1 MNSQSGS
8 RAEPLLEIRNLTIRY
23 REGDRRVTAARD
35 VSFSL
40 RPGGALAIVGE
51 SGSGKS
57 SVAGAIL
64 DFLSP
69 AAEIAG
75 AILFEGQNLAGL
87 TPVQRRN
94 ILGRRIGAVFQD
106 PFTALNPAL
115 RVGRQIAEPMVQ
127 HLGLPLAD
135 ALGRAEAALRE
146 MGIDRTAE
154 VARAYPHQLSGGMKQ
169 RALIAAALACEPPL
183 LILDEPTTALDV
195 TVEAQ
200 ILRLLSRL
208 RADKGIALLFI
219 SHNLG
224 VVRRLCDDVAVMYAS
239 QLVEFG
245 NVRHVLEQPAHPYS
259 KGLLASRPPLAATS
273 RNSRLAAIDGQM
285 PISAEPDAGCVFAPR
300 CPFREPSCSAGP
312 QPLTIIPGGR
322 TVRCWKAGEVG
333 PWPRRQVTA
342 AAPPTF
348 HRGDAL
354 VNATRL
360 SKTFD
365 ASRGLTDW
373 RLSVTGGRPQ
383 VYRRPSRA
391 PAVNDV
397 SFSISPGEVLG
408 LVGESGCGKSTL
420 GRLLLQLL
428 RQSGG
433 SVEFDGA
440 DLARLPA
447 QALSPFRKQAQ
458 IVFQNVGSSL
468 NPRLSVGEALD
479 RPLALFSLAK
489 PRDRTRRVE
498 ALLDMVRLPAAY
510 RTRFPH
516 QLSGGE
522 RQRVA
527 IARALATEPRF
538 IVCDEPVSA
547 LDVSVQATIVN
558 LLADLRDAF
567 GLSYLFISHDLAVV
581 AQLSDRVAVMYRG
594 RICEIG
600 TAAEVLTPPHHPYTR
615 MLLTSAADDEPV
627 TGPVVSDIGHAARTG
642 CVFAARCPH
651 KLGPVCDTTTPPLRT
666 PSTTHAIACHLDTLP
681 DAAVP
686 PVRADPDP
694 QRAAI

>member
-1 MNSQSGS
+1 MNAPLSPP
-8 RAEPLLEIRNLTIRY
+8 AEPLLEIRNLTIRY
-23 REGDRRVTAARD
+23 REGDRQITAARD
-35 VSFSL
+35 VSFAL
-40 RPGGALAIVGE
+40 KPGGSLAIVGE

-57 SVAGAIL
+57 SVAGAVL
-64 DFLSP
+64 DFLGPTAKIS
-69 AAEIAG
+69 G
-75 AILFEGQNLAGL
+75 AILFEGEDIAGL
-87 TPVQRRN
+87 APQQRRR

-127 HLGLPLAD
+127 HLGVPLPD
-135 ALGRAEAALRE
+135 ALRRAEIALHE
-146 MGIDRTAE
+146 MGIDRAAD
-154 VARAYPHQLSGGMKQ
+154 VARAFPHQLSGGMKQ
-169 RALIAAALACEPPL
+169 RALIAAALACDPSL

-200 ILRLLSRL
+200 ILRLLSQL
-208 RADKGIALLFI
+208 RREKGVSLLFI

-224 VVRRLCDDVAVMYAS
+224 VVRRLCDEVAVMYAS

-245 NVRHVLEQPAHPYS
+245 PVDRVLGRPAHPYS
-259 KGLLASRPPLAATS
+259 KGLLASRPPLAAAS
-273 RNSRLAAIDGQM
+273 RGSRLAAIAGQM
-285 PISAEPDAGCVFAPR
+285 PTAPTPENGCVFAPR
-300 CPFREPSCSAGP
+300 CPFHEPHCSDTP
-312 QPLTIIPGGR
+312 QPVTVAPDGHQ
-322 TVRCWKAGEVG
+322 VRCWKAASLG
-333 PWPRRQVTA
+333 PWPQQAVATVNEPVFR
-342 AAPPTF
+342 
-348 HRGDAL
+348 RGDAL
-354 VNATRL
+354 VNVTGL
-360 SKTFD
+360 SKTFGD
-365 ASRGLTDW
+365 RSTLSDW
-373 RLSVTGGRPQ
+373 RLSVTGGRPRLQ
-383 VYRRPSRA
+383 RRTRRV

-420 GRLLLQLL
+420 GRMLLQLL

-440 DLARLPA
+440 DVGRLPP
-447 QALSPFRKQAQ
+447 QALGGFRRQAQ

-468 NPRLSVGEALD
+468 NPRLSVGEAIE
-479 RPLALFSLAK
+479 RPLVLFSLVK
-489 PRDRTRRVE
+489 PRERTQRVE
-498 ALLDMVRLPAAY
+498 ALLEMVRLPGAY

-558 LLADLRDAF
+558 LLADLRDEF

-594 RICEIG
+594 QICEIG
-600 TAAEVLTPPHHPYTR
+600 SAAEVLAPPHHPYTE
-615 MLLTSAADDEPV
+615 MLLASAVDEEP
-627 TGPVVSDIGHAARTG
+627 AASSANGALPGAAQGG
-642 CVFAARCPH
+642 CAFATRCPH
-651 KLGPVCDTTTPPLRT
+651 KLGPVCDTETPPVRVL
-666 PSTTHAIACHLDTLP
+666 STSHVVACHLDAILGTTLP
-681 DAAVP
+681 PVP
-686 PVRADPDP
+686 PLPVV
-694 QRAAI
+694 QRAL

>member
-1 MNSQSGS
+1 MNVALSPP
-8 RAEPLLEIRNLTIRY
+8 AEPLLELRNLTICYGGAGRK
-23 REGDRRVTAARD
+23 VTAVRD
-35 VSFSL
+35 VSFAL
-40 RPGGALAIVGE
+40 EPGGSLAIVGE

-64 DFLSP
+64 DFLGP
-69 AAEIAG
+69 AAEVSG
-75 AILFEGQNLAGL
+75 TILFEGQDIVGLA
-87 TPVQRRN
+87 PHRRRQ

-127 HLGLPLAD
+127 HLGMPLPE
-135 ALGRAEAALRE
+135 ALSRAEIALHE
-146 MGIDRTAE
+146 MGIDRAAE
-154 VARAYPHQLSGGMKQ
+154 VARAFPHQLSGGMKQ
-169 RALIAAALACEPPL
+169 RALIAAALACDPSL

-208 RADKGIALLFI
+208 RHEKGISLLFI

-245 NVRHVLEQPAHPYS
+245 DVDRVLGRPGHPYS
-259 KGLLASRPPLAATS
+259 KGLLASRPPLAAAS
-273 RNSRLAAIDGQM
+273 RHSRLAAIAGQM
-285 PISAEPDAGCVFAPR
+285 PTDPAPEAGCVFAPR
-300 CPFREPSCSAGP
+300 CPFHEPRCSETP
-312 QPLTIIPGGR
+312 QPVTIGSDGHQ
-322 TVRCWKAGEVG
+322 VRCWKAATLG
-333 PWPRRQVTA
+333 PWPRQA
-342 AAPPTF
+342 AVSANEPVF
-348 HRGDAL
+348 RRGDAL
-354 VNATRL
+354 VNVTGL
-360 SKTFD
+360 SKTFGD
-365 ASRGLTDW
+365 GGALRGW
-373 RLSVTGGRPQ
+373 HLSVHGGWPRLH
-383 VYRRPSRA
+383 RRPRRV

-420 GRLLLQLL
+420 GRMLLQLL
-428 RQSGG
+428 RQSDG

-440 DLARLPA
+440 DVARLPA
-447 QALSPFRKQAQ
+447 RSLRPFRRQAQ

-468 NPRLSVGEALD
+468 NPRLSVGEALE
-479 RPLALFSLAK
+479 RPLVLFNLAQ
-489 PRDRTRRVE
+489 PRERTRRVE
-498 ALLDMVRLPAAY
+498 ALLEMVRLPGDY
-510 RTRFPH
+510 RKRYPH

-558 LLADLRDAF
+558 LLADLRDEF

-594 RICEIG
+594 QICEIG
-600 TAAEVLTPPHHPYTR
+600 TAAEVLAPPHHPYTE
-615 MLLTSAADDEPV
+615 MLLASAADDEP
-627 TGPVVSDIGHAARTG
+627 AAPSANRALPGVAQGG
-642 CVFAARCPH
+642 CVFAARCPN
-651 KLGPVCDTTTPPLRT
+651 KLGAVCDSTAPPFRVL
-666 PSTTHAIACHLDTLP
+666 STSHAIACHRDATLDH
-681 DAAVP
+681 AATGVVIQSS
-686 PVRADPDP
+686 VRN
-694 QRAAI
+694 R